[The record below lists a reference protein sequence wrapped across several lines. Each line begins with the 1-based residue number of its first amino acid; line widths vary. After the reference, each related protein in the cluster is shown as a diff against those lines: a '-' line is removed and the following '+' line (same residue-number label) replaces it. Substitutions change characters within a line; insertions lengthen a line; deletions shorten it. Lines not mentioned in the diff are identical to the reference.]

1 MEHLNCDDHKSTF
14 QGSSTHVWAPS
25 NFNESDS
32 NSAQPVHSFSDL
44 YKLIPQPLDHFSLV
58 TSHTSEFSNFQE
70 KSPKFGL
77 NPPKHNLIPE
87 NHPWEDHRE
96 KNNMAC
102 KKYREKQKERF
113 KSKQDELSELQKINS
128 ELNKKLEA
136 KKNEV
141 RQLQS
146 MMIRS
151 MGFPVL

>member
-1 MEHLNCDDHKSTF
+1 MSCDDQMLTF

-25 NFNESDS
+25 NFTEPDTTLV
-32 NSAQPVHSFSDL
+32 QPVHHLSDFFKLNSQPTIDQFSV
-44 YKLIPQPLDHFSLV
+44 V
-58 TSHTSEFSNFQE
+58 TSPRSEFSNFQE
-70 KSPKFGL
+70 NSSKFVE
-77 NPPKHNLIPE
+77 NPPKQ

-102 KKYREKQKERF
+102 KKYREKRKERF
-113 KSKQDELSELQKINS
+113 KSKQDELLELQKINS

-146 MMIRS
+146 TLIRS
-151 MGFPVL
+151 MGYPAL